1 MKFKGEENA
10 VLWESYMGGKS
21 NQGGAGG
28 SNTRYYTVAKNVIQQ
43 LYSKTP
49 EQFVGY
55 MKEIIELGHD
65 PEREVGGKRIID
77 TLTRQFSK
85 NSGVYDLI
93 SNELKSNGM
102 AEEDADYNKR
112 FDADGSFTNYKRVE
126 DEEDDF
132 MSDDLEDDFSDDGI
146 DDFDDDMD
154 FGDDLDDDL
163 GGGQAQGMVMEIE
176 PVGHVEKHEI
186 NEVLVS
192 ELKKLAEYAD
202 RLYEKR
208 NDCEFEDWMVSAITI
223 ASTYVS
229 DVWHRLDAK
238 ADFAN
243 TGFEQADDYE
253 KF

>member
-1 MKFKGEENA
+1 MKFKGEENT

-28 SNTRYYTVAKNVIQQ
+28 SNTRYYAVAKNVIQR

-93 SNELKSNGM
+93 SNELKSHGM
-102 AEEDADYNKR
+102 AEEDA
-112 FDADGSFTNYKRVE
+112 
-126 DEEDDF
+126 EEDF
-132 MSDDLEDDFSDDGI
+132 MGDGFDDDLEDDFSDDDI

-243 TGFEQADDYE
+243 TGFEQADDCE
-253 KF
+253 QF